1 MGGVDAV
8 SFEPLW
14 PYWGVLTAAIV
25 EGEIAYITAA
35 VLVAHGQ
42 LNPMGVLVSGAV
54 GAAAGD
60 QIYFYLFR
68 GRLRRGM
75 ARDPALGRRAA
86 PLLGRGRRHSRSM
99 VMFIR
104 FAPGLRITLAA
115 ACAWVEVPA
124 W

>member
-68 GRLRRGM
+68 GRLRRWM
-75 ARDPALGRRAA
+75 ARYPPPQPRPA
-86 PLLGRGRRHSRSM
+86 PLLWCGPPTRRSTGVFVR
-99 VMFIR
+99 
-104 FAPGLRITLAA
+104 L
-115 ACAWVEVPA
+115 CA
-124 W
+124 